1 VSDRPDTDLDTQL
14 SAISNDFV
22 SRLDAMA
29 SGPALRAGLLRA
41 AVSDL
46 VWTLFYD
53 MPDERYELAD
63 ELEGLASAARTAI
76 SEEAAKAR
84 DASSAQP
91 VTAPSQ

>member
-1 VSDRPDTDLDTQL
+1 MSDRPNTELDNQL

-29 SGPALRAGLLRA
+29 TGPSLRAGLLRA
-41 AVSDL
+41 AISDL

-63 ELEGLASAARTAI
+63 ELEELAGAAKAAI
-76 SEEAAKAR
+76 SEEAEKAR
-84 DASSAQP
+84 AA
-91 VTAPSQ
+91 AAL